1 MGSVADDCKDSLWT
15 IIPKDTDKL
24 RLLFRNLLTL
34 SYAVSFGFR
43 TSNMD
48 SSLFE
53 IQFNVR
59 ASTNIYSGFRSL
71 VEDMDVRFQTM
82 LHPLR

>member
-1 MGSVADDCKDSLWT
+1 MGPVADNCKDSLWT
-15 IIPKDTDKL
+15 SIPKDTDKL

-71 VEDMDVRFQTM
+71 VGDMDVRF
-82 LHPLR
+82 